1 MLRSCG
7 LEMAIARSPYII
19 VGLISGFSSLL
30 PSHSHSMRAYSD
42 EFVRISVENNTN
54 TGKQISLEVRYQVK
68 SRHDTVGLFISDTA
82 YSPGGSPDSQLERL
96 DASRGERRRRGY
108 QAKAALPHG

>member
-1 MLRSCG
+1 MSLFTITYRRPFPFSGSHIACLYLLRLYLETSGKGTLLGKISAGFLGDMLRSCG

-42 EFVRISVENNTN
+42 EFAMNS
-54 TGKQISLEVRYQVK
+54 
-68 SRHDTVGLFISDTA
+68 
-82 YSPGGSPDSQLERL
+82 
-96 DASRGERRRRGY
+96 
-108 QAKAALPHG
+108 